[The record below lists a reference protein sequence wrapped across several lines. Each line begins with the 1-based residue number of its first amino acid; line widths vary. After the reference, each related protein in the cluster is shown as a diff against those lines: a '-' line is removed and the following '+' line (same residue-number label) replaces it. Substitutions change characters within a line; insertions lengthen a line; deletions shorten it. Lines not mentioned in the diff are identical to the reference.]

1 MPESINTTASQTL
14 DVPARQSEP
23 ATEARPV
30 RQPVVSVIIVS
41 YNVKEFLQQCLISI
55 QSALQHIPSEIFVV
69 DNASDDDSTK
79 LVCEQFPDIT
89 LIQNTRNEGFA
100 RANNRALRQA
110 RGQYLVLINPD
121 TIAQEDTFERLIAF
135 MKAHPDAGM
144 VGCKILNPDGS
155 LQLAC
160 RRSFPSPWVA
170 FTRLTGLSFLFPKS
184 RLFGRY
190 NLTYLPEDQIAE
202 VDAIS
207 GSFMMIRREAF
218 EQVGLLDESFF
229 LYGEDLDWCYR
240 TIQAGWKIYYVPDTQ
255 IIHFK
260 GESSKRSRL
269 DSLLIFYQSMA
280 RFVKKHFRHRYFFVT
295 YYLLIIAIWLRAAFS
310 FFQNSF
316 RSIAIPLL
324 DLLFMQASLAA
335 AIFIKF
341 GHLRF
346 WQDYL
351 PVNAIYSSV
360 WLISLAA
367 WGSYSRW
374 KFSFFRASA
383 AALTGFMINSAFTY
397 FFKQF
402 AYSRAVVLLAGSF
415 NLLFLGGWRLT
426 YKLLHLLRLVPF
438 KGTLGRT
445 LLERKTLVVGN
456 FSRGEKILSKLKTR
470 IGKGYEIVGLVSLN
484 PDDVGRS
491 YNGLKVLTSA
501 DNLRDIVQ
509 RRHIQEVIFSTH
521 RIPYDKILKMISE
534 CRSSK
539 VNFKLIPSN
548 LEVIIG
554 KASIDQLSDVPLL
567 DVDYRLSH
575 AGHRMMKRMFDFVIS
590 SFVLLWISL
599 PYLLQRLRHRQQV
612 ERSTLKLGSDADPV
626 EIVRLPGHRILNLV
640 PYLWLVLRGRL
651 ALVGREMHSSEKMPA
666 AEQFLKPGLTGLVQV
681 NRDKGLTA
689 REKEKFQL
697 FYLTHYSPL
706 LDLEIL
712 IKAILRG
719 SKET

>member
-1 MPESINTTASQTL
+1 MSYSMDTNVKTPHLPAAEQT
-14 DVPARQSEP
+14 PTPQNHPKRH
-23 ATEARPV
+23 PV
-30 RQPVVSVIIVS
+30 ISVIIVS
-41 YNVKEFLQQCLISI
+41 YNVKEFLQQCLLSI
-55 QSALQHIPSEIFVV
+55 RSALRNIPAEIFVV
-69 DNASDDDSTK
+69 DNASDDGSPQ
-79 LVCEQFPDIT
+79 LVKEQFPDVK

-100 RANNRALRQA
+100 RANNRALKQA
-110 RGQYLVLINPD
+110 KGQYLVLINPD
-121 TIAQEDTFERLIAF
+121 TITQEDTFERLLEF
-135 MKAHPDAGM
+135 MQTHADAGM

-170 FTRLTGLSFLFPKS
+170 FTRLTGLSLLFPQS

-190 NLTYLPEDQIAE
+190 NLTFLPEDQVAE
-202 VDAIS
+202 VEAIS
-207 GSFMMIRREAF
+207 GSFMMMRREAF

-280 RFVKKHFRHRYFFVT
+280 RFVKKHFRQRYFFIT
-295 YYLLIIAIWLRAAFS
+295 YYLLIIAIWLRAALS

-316 RSIAIPLL
+316 RSIALPLL
-324 DLLFMQASLAA
+324 DLAFMQISLAA

-341 GHLRF
+341 GHLEF
-346 WQDYL
+346 WRDYL
-351 PVNAIYSSV
+351 PVNVVYSSV
-360 WLISLAA
+360 WLLSLAG

-402 AYSRAVVLLAGSF
+402 AFSRAVVLMAGSF
-415 NLLFLGGWRLT
+415 NVLFLGGWRLT
-426 YKLLHLLRLVPF
+426 YKLLHLFRLVPF

-445 LLERKTLVVGN
+445 LLERKTVVVGN
-456 FSRGEKILSKLKTR
+456 FSRGERILSKLKTR
-470 IGKGYEIVGLVSLN
+470 IGKGYDIVGLVSLN

-491 YNGLKVLTSA
+491 YNGLRVLAST

-509 RRHIQEVIFSTH
+509 RRNIQDVIFSTH
-521 RIPYDKILKMISE
+521 RIPYDQILRMISE

-575 AGHRMMKRMFDFVIS
+575 AGHRIVKRMFDFILS
-590 SFVLLWISL
+590 SFVLLGLGL
-599 PYLLQRLRHRQQV
+599 PYWLARYRFRKALGRLELQIGPNG
-612 ERSTLKLGSDADPV
+612 EP
-626 EIVRLPGHRILNLV
+626 IVIHQLPRYQILNLV
-640 PYLWLVLRGRL
+640 PYLWWVWKGRL
-651 ALVGREMHSSEKMPA
+651 TLVGRELQSSDKLPA
-666 AEQFLKPGLTGLVQV
+666 AERFLKPGLTGLVQV
-681 NRDKGLTA
+681 NREKGLTA
-689 REKEKFQL
+689 QEKERFQL

-712 IKAILRG
+712 IKAILRYL
-719 SKET
+719 KKA